1 MDSRH
6 LGGGDDMGRPLVG
19 LEHVGKGQGE
29 KSLRVIYQSPQPGPQ
44 AAPKVSPSPCK
55 PMAEK
60 PGYNEAL

>member
-6 LGGGDDMGRPLVG
+6 LGGGHGTCPLVG

-29 KSLRVIYQSPQPGPQ
+29 KPLHVIYQSPQPGPQ